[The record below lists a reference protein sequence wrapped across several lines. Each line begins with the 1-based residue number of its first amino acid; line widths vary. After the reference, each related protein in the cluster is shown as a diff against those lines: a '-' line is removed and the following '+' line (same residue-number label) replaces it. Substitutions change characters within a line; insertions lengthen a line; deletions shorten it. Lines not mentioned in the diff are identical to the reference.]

1 MFRKNERLCCTI
13 EFHEKEKSQS
23 KKSHITKKKKKKKVS
38 LIKISFFRESK
49 KVA

>member
-1 MFRKNERLCCTI
+1 MFRKNERLSCTI

-23 KKSHITKKKKKKKVS
+23 KKSHITKKKKKVS
-38 LIKISFFRESK
+38 LIKISFFHESK